1 MNKNYPISGTFID
14 EITYDIP
21 SSNWDNEQW
30 AKDLDYMK
38 KVGIDTVITIRA
50 GFNGK
55 MIYPSKVLP
64 HLNEDDPD
72 FADFIFKE
80 CEKRNMK
87 VIFGLYISNLTW
99 NEGDADEEIRCNR
112 LLIDEVC
119 ERYGHY
125 KSFYGWY
132 IPHEVGSNV
141 LNIAYL
147 QNTLAKMCKDKT
159 PDKKVMFSPFFYC
172 EWADK
177 DHPLSP
183 EETYK
188 EWKEILKDSK
198 GNIDLC
204 AFQDGS
210 APYEQRSEYFKQ
222 AKKAM
227 DEQGI
232 EIWANIEMFD
242 KSPNGL
248 MPVDFNILKSK
259 INVVKPIVSK
269 MITFEFSHFM
279 SPQSIY
285 PSARN
290 LYKRYKD
297 YYGK

>member
-177 DHPLSP
+177 EHPLSP

-188 EWKEILKDSK
+188 EWKKILKDSN
-198 GNIDLC
+198 GNIDFC

-210 APYEQRSEYFKQ
+210 APYEQRVEYFKQ

-227 DEQGI
+227 DEQEI

-248 MPVDFNILKSK
+248 MPVDFNVLKSK